1 MYTFIHAFLMF
12 KYKGSYLS
20 FSTYSRSIFRLY
32 TNLIFACKF
41 FLTAKIFCSFVHSFN
56 RSVKKPVGKVLS
68 ALDSAYPGARIEDH
82 PDLLQDCMVFA
93 SDLENS
99 VKCNT
104 NINIDINGSENSNS
118 V

>member
-1 MYTFIHAFLMF
+1 MF

-104 NINIDINGSENSNS
+104 NINIDIDINGSENSNS
-118 V
+118 VWYVGDLT

>member
-1 MYTFIHAFLMF
+1 MF

-20 FSTYSRSIFRLY
+20 FSTYSRSMFRLY
-32 TNLIFACKF
+32 TNSL
-41 FLTAKIFCSFVHSFN
+41 LQSSFVHSFN

-93 SDLENS
+93 SDLVHS

-104 NINIDINGSENSNS
+104 NININGSENSNS
-118 V
+118 I